1 MEPALAAPSLW
12 RRHAVAKPASVRP
25 KRFEL
30 FDAAPLM
37 RENLRLLCLQVYMA
51 TVRLESDATHRVT
64 GVPVVETIS
73 SGL

>member
-1 MEPALAAPSLW
+1 MC
-12 RRHAVAKPASVRP
+12 V
-25 KRFEL
+25 EL